1 VESMTVCIIQVPYVL
16 GDERQ
21 GASKGPGRLVE
32 AGADKVVAS
41 KGIAVKVEHVDRGGP
56 FRDSGNASLTVCKQL
71 AEVVRKTVQ
80 AGAFPLILSGG
91 CDVSKGILS
100 GFDHSQCGIVWFD
113 AHGDFNTPETTVSGY
128 LDGMSLAILTG
139 HCYRSYWAEIG
150 NSAPVADSSTL
161 LLGVRDLDRAEEELL
176 TRSKVQLVKWREG
189 TPQSDMRVA
198 LDTLRQS
205 VAEVYLHIDIDSM
218 DPKFAPGVMLDPV
231 PGGISLDDME
241 AAIRGVFD
249 RFRVR
254 AAALTVYDPDRDQD
268 DRTLKTGLRLIELV
282 ADRATAQCSRF

>member
-1 VESMTVCIIQVPYVL
+1 
-16 GDERQ
+16 
-21 GASKGPGRLVE
+21 
-32 AGADKVVAS
+32 
-41 KGIAVKVEHVDRGGP
+41 
-56 FRDSGNASLTVCKQL
+56 
-71 AEVVRKTVQ
+71 
-80 AGAFPLILSGG
+80 
-91 CDVSKGILS
+91 
-100 GFDHSQCGIVWFD
+100 
-113 AHGDFNTPETTVSGY
+113 VSGY
-128 LDGMSLAILTG
+128 LDGMSLAILTA
-139 HCYRSYWAEIG
+139 HCYQSYWAEIG

-161 LLGVRDLDRAEEELL
+161 LLGVRDLDRAKDELL

-198 LDTLRQS
+198 LGTLRQS

-218 DPKFAPGVMLDPV
+218 DPTFAPGVMLDPV
-231 PGGISLDDME
+231 PGGISLHDME

-282 ADRATAQCSRF
+282 ADRTAAQCSRF